1 MAAEKIHIDL
11 DYVRTLKGNVDDTA
25 GRLRGNVGSVK
36 GTVDSDGKVNDELS
50 DFMGKWDKRR
60 GQVADT
66 LDAVVSALKA
76 IDESFTK
83 TDDKLTSQLDGDG

>member
-1 MAAEKIHIDL
+1 MAEKIHIDL
-11 DYVRTLKGNVDDTA
+11 NYVRTLKSEVDGTA
-25 GRLRGNVGSVK
+25 GRLRGDVGNVKDTISS
-36 GTVDSDGKVNDELS
+36 DSDVNDKLH

-66 LDAVVSALKA
+66 LDAVASALQS

-83 TDDKLTSQLDGDG
+83 TDDKLAAQVGGNG

>member
-1 MAAEKIHIDL
+1 MAAGKIHIQL

-25 GRLRGNVGSVK
+25 GRLRGGGNLK
-36 GTVDSDGKVNDELS
+36 GTIDSDGRVDDALG

-66 LDAVVSALKA
+66 LDAVASALQA
-76 IDESFTK
+76 IDESFTA
-83 TDDKLTSQLDGDG
+83 TDDKLTSQLNGDG